1 MTEREVGSFFL
12 IHILFRWRE
21 WGSPDEPT
29 KLVEK
34 LVSSKDGLVCFLKGF
49 VQEGSV
55 SGHEDSVARV
65 YRYMSLK
72 SVEDFVSLEFLE
84 EKVKQISLEGLT
96 EEEKGAVRAFQK
108 ALKRRKEGKSD
119 DDWGR
124 DTDNEEQ

>member
-1 MTEREVGSFFL
+1 MR
-12 IHILFRWRE
+12 
-21 WGSPDEPT
+21 
-29 KLVEK
+29 
-34 LVSSKDGLVCFLKGF
+34 
-49 VQEGSV
+49 
-55 SGHEDSVARV
+55 
-65 YRYMSLK
+65 LK

-124 DTDNEEQ
+124 DEEED